1 MNKNKIISGRSKG
14 VQPIRKRGYYRAKE
28 KGEFWA
34 VYKNSMD
41 NMRTS
46 FCLEFWDTYNRTE
59 PLDIVGL
66 TDIIKR
72 NET

>member
-28 KGEFWA
+28 KGEF
-34 VYKNSMD
+34 
-41 NMRTS
+41 
-46 FCLEFWDTYNRTE
+46 LDTYNRTE